1 MMPLLQEINQKN
13 IMRFMVIL
21 YILGLHILLG
31 IKNKQIGYQ
40 KISLLKANFI
50 RKVLFLFQVNTCN

>member
-1 MMPLLQEINQKN
+1 
-13 IMRFMVIL
+13 MRFMVIL

-40 KISLLKANFI
+40 NINFKSKFYKESIVPFSGKYLQLK
-50 RKVLFLFQVNTCN
+50 KKKEQ